1 MAKKKKNES
10 KSQPNQQFDQQFTS
24 DREKKLN
31 LSDACGN
38 QKLEKK
44 PDRNVRIDN
53 FQILQVIPLFNF
65 FRFPHQI
72 KSSKK
77 FSFFLS
83 RCSCFRC
90 VNETIKKSSNPTST
104 IRFQLFFI
112 STLSFS

>member
-53 FQILQVIPLFNF
+53 FQILQM
-65 FRFPHQI
+65 
-72 KSSKK
+72 
-77 FSFFLS
+77 
-83 RCSCFRC
+83 C
-90 VNETIKKSSNPTST
+90 E
-104 IRFQLFFI
+104 
-112 STLSFS
+112 